1 VSRWFVNHVNDPY
14 VKRAQA
20 EGYRSRAAY
29 KLLEIDEREKLLR
42 GGQTVLDLGSAP
54 GGWSQVS
61 ARKVGAKGRVLAL
74 DLLPMDPVEG
84 VLFHQADFTQ
94 DAGLVWIEE
103 QAGAGID
110 LVLSDMAPN
119 ISGVKSVDLPRAM
132 YLAELAADCARRFLK
147 PGGIF
152 VTKLFHGEGFDDY
165 VKSMRTDFR
174 QVKVRKPAASRPKS
188 RETYLVA
195 RNYGL

>member
-1 VSRWFVNHVNDPY
+1 MSRWFEKHVNDPY
-14 VKRAQA
+14 VKRAQV

-29 KLLEIDEREKLLR
+29 KLLEINEREKLLR
-42 GGQTVLDLGSAP
+42 AGQSVLDLGSAP

-61 ARKVGAKGRVLAL
+61 ARIVGPGGRVLAL

-84 VLFHQADFTQ
+84 VLFQQTDFTE
-94 DAGLVWIEE
+94 DEGLAWIESN
-103 QAGAGID
+103 AGDGID

-132 YLAELAADCARRFLK
+132 YLAELAADSARRFLK
-147 PGGIF
+147 PGGVF

-165 VKSMRTDFR
+165 VKSMRADFG
-174 QVKVRKPAASRPKS
+174 QVKVRKPAASRPRS